1 MPDSDLQSRI
11 QLSPQVPS
19 ERVERKEDDSGQSA
33 LPGLQRDALSQVS
46 CRAGDASCAGA
57 HAGVLNRATD
67 SQPAR
72 GRQAL
77 MRLQRQYGNRFV
89 QRVMDLARKGDGEAD
104 AAPEVEAGIRRA
116 QGGGQA
122 LDGGVR
128 AQMEPAMGADFSGV
142 RVHTGP
148 QAHDL
153 NQAVSARAFTTGQ
166 DIFFRQGE
174 YRPGTSSGRELL
186 AHELT
191 HVVQQTGG
199 GEGPQAKLTVGAAG
213 DQYEQEADR
222 VAGQV
227 MRQEAEGIQRQALQR
242 QVEEDKDKAK
252 MQAQLQRQAEEDKD
266 KDKDKM

>member
-1 MPDSDLQSRI
+1 MPERDTESNI
-11 QLSPQVPS
+11 QLSAQVLPD
-19 ERVERKEDDSGQSA
+19 RVERKDEDSGA
-33 LPGLQRDALSQVS
+33 AAVPGVQRDALAQVS

-57 HAGVLNRATD
+57 HASTLNRATD
-67 SQPAR
+67 SQLAR

-89 QRVMDLARKGDGEAD
+89 QRVMTLARKGEGEAD
-104 AAPEVEAGIRRA
+104 AAPEVEEGIRRA
-116 QGGGQA
+116 QGGGQT
-122 LDGGVR
+122 LDNGVR
-128 AQMEPAMGADFSGV
+128 AQMEPALGADFSGV
-142 RVHTGP
+142 RVHTGA

-166 DIFFRQGE
+166 NIFFRQGE
-174 YRPGTSSGRELL
+174 YSPGTSSGRELL

-222 VAGQV
+222 VAGRV
-227 MRQEAEGIQRQALQR
+227 MRQEAQGIQRQAEKDEKDEDKMRMKLQR
-242 QVEEDKDKAK
+242 QTEEEDQGEAGT
-252 MQAQLQRQAEEDKD
+252 
-266 KDKDKM
+266 